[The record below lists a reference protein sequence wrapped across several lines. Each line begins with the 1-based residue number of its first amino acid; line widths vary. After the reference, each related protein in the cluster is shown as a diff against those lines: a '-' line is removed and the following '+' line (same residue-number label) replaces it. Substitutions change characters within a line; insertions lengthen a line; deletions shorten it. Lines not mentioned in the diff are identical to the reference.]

1 MQIFL
6 GIYYFPTNKST
17 ECCDSIGIDWL
28 CLKMC
33 HLNAGMT
40 RPFLKSGVSIMHIS
54 CVSIFVAH
62 NGYLLKRNW
71 FYVNVIGRQILTV
84 MPYFEILSIQL
95 YLNALAALLNICA
108 NNTDWLDWLE
118 VQWQEENVSKGVDW
132 LVLLL
137 WWPMRGYV

>member
-1 MQIFL
+1 
-6 GIYYFPTNKST
+6 
-17 ECCDSIGIDWL
+17 
-28 CLKMC
+28 
-33 HLNAGMT
+33 
-40 RPFLKSGVSIMHIS
+40 MHIS

-108 NNTDWLDWLE
+108 NNTD
-118 VQWQEENVSKGVDW
+118 
-132 LVLLL
+132 
-137 WWPMRGYV
+137 